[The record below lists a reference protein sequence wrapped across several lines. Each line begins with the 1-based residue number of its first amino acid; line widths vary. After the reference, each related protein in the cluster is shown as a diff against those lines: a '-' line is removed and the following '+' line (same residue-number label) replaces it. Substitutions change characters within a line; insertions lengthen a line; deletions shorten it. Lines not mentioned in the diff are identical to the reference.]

1 MVFIVNTL
9 LMAISSITYPVIPLY
24 IVGSGFCIVL
34 AGVVTSIASI
44 ASFSSQIIW
53 GYISDRIGKRS
64 KVMLYGCIIMVLF
77 FSLAT
82 IFSNNILV
90 LLTSYILSSVGSAAV
105 GVSSYALIADI
116 SSRDL
121 GKNMSIY
128 WAGGSL
134 GWAAPLLFAGWL
146 LKTYG
151 IMSIFLISLLISS
164 IVLVL
169 TIAVISIDKGIAV
182 KSSKGGKWTVKPII
196 NLMKNKVFLA
206 IYISS
211 FMFMVGDVVKN
222 IYIPQYH
229 AYKVGLGE
237 SLATAI
243 LSLASWFEIPAILL
257 FGHLLSIISGVLI
270 YIASL
275 ASMAL
280 YLYFNS
286 IVGNFIT
293 ASIVMAS
300 YSIVWASYITSISVL
315 VPITVDAEN
324 KGLALGLMNSNFALA
339 NIASNIV
346 LSYMVSSYGYNQ
358 TFIIVATIM
367 LALALFIAMAFK
379 LSRHP
384 S

>member
-1 MVFIVNTL
+1 
-9 LMAISSITYPVIPLY
+9 
-24 IVGSGFCIVL
+24 
-34 AGVVTSIASI
+34 
-44 ASFSSQIIW
+44 
-53 GYISDRIGKRS
+53 
-64 KVMLYGCIIMVLF
+64 
-77 FSLAT
+77 
-82 IFSNNILV
+82 
-90 LLTSYILSSVGSAAV
+90 LSSVGSAAV

-134 GWAAPLLFAGWL
+134 GWATPLLFAGWL

-151 IMSIFLISLLISS
+151 VMSIFLISLLISS

-169 TIAVISIDKGIAV
+169 TIAITSIDRGIAL
-182 KSSKGGKWTVKPII
+182 KSSKSSRWSVKPII

-206 IYISS
+206 LYISS

-229 AYKVGLGE
+229 AYRVGLGE

-257 FGHLLSIISGVLI
+257 FGHLLSIISGVSI

-275 ASMAL
+275 VSMAL

-286 IVGNFIT
+286 VVGNFIT

-324 KGLALGLMNSNFALA
+324 KGLALGLVNSNFALA

-358 TFIIVATIM
+358 TFITVATIM
-367 LALALFIAMAFK
+367 LALALFIAIAFK
-379 LSRHP
+379 LSR
-384 S
+384 SSS